1 LQQELKGTEKNGMSN
16 KLAILHL
23 ERIKTKVTGRQKF
36 SKHDA
41 YFVVCGNTFRLAE
54 TRLDLTYCKLLRRSA
69 A

>member
-1 LQQELKGTEKNGMSN
+1 MSN